1 MKKCIS
7 KMVAAFAA
15 VLTLSSV
22 CASSAFADCTD
33 TDWTTSHEYVRHKAG
48 DSSVYVYNQGE
59 NKVKVSVYAAASPNN
74 KGYVDVSSYSGGG
87 YHRTTSLTVL
97 SGQRASIY
105 QYIHEK
111 GYSYA
116 HLCVGNV
123 YGKSSGV
130 WSPDSTRDYTV
141 IN

>member
-22 CASSAFADCTD
+22 SVSPAFADCKD
-33 TDWTTSHEYVRHKAG
+33 SSWTTAHEYIRYKDG
-48 DSSVYVYNQGE
+48 DSSVYVYNQGA
-59 NKVKVSVYAAASPNN
+59 NPVNVSVYAALSLNDR
-74 KGYVDVSSYSGGG
+74 GYIDVSSYPG
-87 YHRTTSLTVL
+87 YNSHRTTSLTVL

-105 QYIHEK
+105 QYIHEN

-116 HLCVGNV
+116 QLCVGNV